1 MNVTVTHVMLML
13 SVQIP
18 LDLLHANV
26 IQGIKVQD
34 FCVQVSSLLWYLT
47 NSVMHTRFSTR
58 TAWSTKYVNTSNLTN
73 FIAHMYF

>member
-1 MNVTVTHVMLML
+1 MNVTLTHVMLML

-26 IQGIKVQD
+26 IQGMKVQD

-47 NSVMHTRFSTR
+47 NNVCTLGLVHVLHGVLSMSIL
-58 TAWSTKYVNTSNLTN
+58 A
-73 FIAHMYF
+73 I